1 MHNMAGSPKRLLIL
15 GISAQGDITLCN
27 DINQN
32 TCYECDV
39 FPFSRKRNDCQC
51 CVFNCNS
58 IPYFAR

>member
-1 MHNMAGSPKRLLIL
+1 MHNMAESPKRLLIL

-27 DINQN
+27 DKQK

-39 FPFSRKRNDCQC
+39 FAFSRKRNDCQC

-58 IPYFAR
+58 IP